1 MYSIPAIVKL
11 NNPGGFQNDAD
22 LLQYCQDL
30 TWVRKHEILKD
41 DPIIAVAQCACI
53 LATFPMSLLK
63 KGMLGNIVWVGMLSA
78 SNPLNT

>member
-41 DPIIAVAQCACI
+41 DPIIAVRIHI
-53 LATFPMSLLK
+53 LTTFPMSLLK